1 MTSASNSFLKA
12 AKKYRKPKAKQPALT
27 TARAVATRNIKARM
41 PTDSIITTIR
51 DEDKDLEIIKM
62 YGNLYHNY
70 VENQWFD
77 KKYLSSPADD
87 HRSEY
92 TRGRMSKKG
101 VEAAKELKHM
111 PDMATFRAMDKEE
124 QAKTLLRLNEIVK
137 DNKVEGTIR
146 LRPGL
151 EQTRAQ
157 WMHTD
162 NLTEA
167 TRKYIRKSD
176 LKTTNEFLNFLELA
190 KNRTGQYSN
199 MAYFQGME
207 TYYDKINKA
216 KKFSSE
222 EKQLLAFIEYQLEFE
237 TDPKR
242 REQIIN
248 KATKIRVNE
257 KYLFDRETIENY
269 S

>member
-1 MTSASNSFLKA
+1 M
-12 AKKYRKPKAKQPALT
+12 AKVHKQYIKPKAKQPALT
-27 TARAVATRNIKARM
+27 TARAMATRNIKARM

-51 DEDKDLEIIKM
+51 DEDKDLEIVKM

-70 VENQWFD
+70 VENAWFD
-77 KKYLSSPADD
+77 QNYLNSPVDN

-101 VEAAKELKHM
+101 VEVAKELKNM

-124 QAKTLLRLNEIVK
+124 QAKTLLELNELVK
-137 DNKVEGTIR
+137 DNKVEGTYR

-157 WMHTD
+157 WMHTN

-167 TRKYIRKSD
+167 TKQYLRKSD
-176 LKTTNEFLNFLELA
+176 LRTTDEFLNFLDLA
-190 KNRTGQYSN
+190 KARTGQYSN
-199 MAYFQGME
+199 MAYFEGME
-207 TYYDKINKA
+207 TYYDKINNA
-216 KKFSSE
+216 KKFTSE
-222 EKQLLAFIEYQLEFE
+222 EKQLLAFIEYQLEAAQG
-237 TDPKR
+237 DPER
-242 REQIIN
+242 REKIIN
-248 KATKIRVNE
+248 KAAKIKING
-257 KYLFDRETIENY
+257 KYLFDRKTLEYY